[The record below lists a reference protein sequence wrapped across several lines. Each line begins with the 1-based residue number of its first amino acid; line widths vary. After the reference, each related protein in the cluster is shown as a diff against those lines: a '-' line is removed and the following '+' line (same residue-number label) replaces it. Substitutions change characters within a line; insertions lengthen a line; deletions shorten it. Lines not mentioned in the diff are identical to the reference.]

1 MDFIQIE
8 LVHVLF
14 HQCLYEWKEGLE
26 LSACHLIGITLHNL
40 LLLKYLNQYKN
51 FGEVTKK
58 NASRKR
64 YASVQRQL
72 LKQSSEA

>member
-8 LVHVLF
+8 LVQVLF
-14 HQCLYEWKEGLE
+14 HQCLCECKEGLE

-58 NASRKR
+58 TASRKR
-64 YASVQRQL
+64 CASIQRQL

>member
-58 NASRKR
+58 KCLQEKVRFHTKTII
-64 YASVQRQL
+64 
-72 LKQSSEA
+72 KTK

>member
-14 HQCLYEWKEGLE
+14 HQCLYGWKEGLE
-26 LSACHLIGITLHNL
+26 LSACHLISIILHNL

-58 NASRKR
+58 MPPGKGVFPYKDN
-64 YASVQRQL
+64 Y
-72 LKQSSEA
+72 